1 MVLFS
6 VCLPIS
12 LKVGTQSF
20 LMNPALGRMLST
32 NY

>member
-6 VCLPIS
+6 VCL
-12 LKVGTQSF
+12 KVGTQLF
-20 LMNPALGRMLST
+20 LMNPALGRMLGT